1 MLVRQL
7 HDEFQDDCR
16 RWLYC
21 SACSSL
27 LLPIHPWNTLVSVLV
42 GALLVQDGGVEG
54 CALISSW
61 ENTKIT
67 NSCWITIDRRTL
79 EPTNKDTLPKTKKK
93 PQQDGRRG
101 TITIKSNPIPA
112 SWVIHKLE
120 NNNTEEVLPLLWRI
134 WAPYQASQPGDPTK
148 ELGIPKDWLWR
159 PAGSDYRTSTGLA
172 EIDSILGGHKQNL
185 TCTKIQERGAV
196 TPQKTEPYYLLELE
210 DLSWRH
216 GSAGLPHNWRA
227 GSSSPGRG
235 PMA

>member
-93 PQQDGRRG
+93 PQDGRRG
-101 TITIKSNPIPA
+101 IITIKSNPIPA
-112 SWVIHKLE
+112 GWVTHKLE
-120 NNNTEEVLPLLWRI
+120 NNNTKDALPLLWRF
-134 WAPYQASQPGDPTK
+134 WTLCQAPQPGDLTK
-148 ELGIPKDWLWR
+148 GLGIPRESSPK
-159 PAGSDYRTSTGLA
+159 GKQNSITGLPQVW
-172 EIDSILGGHKQNL
+172 GKQSVQSW
-185 TCTKIQERGAV
+185 KER
-196 TPQKTEPYYLLELE
+196 KC
-210 DLSWRH
+210 
-216 GSAGLPHNWRA
+216 
-227 GSSSPGRG
+227 
-235 PMA
+235 